1 MVPCSLFI
9 KLNAIFAI
17 VLLRFEYGLGTC
29 IERDEQLQKYLTSS
43 KPPFDNYFNISKA
56 VYPSVDLPSMLI
68 DITVKFLK
76 SAGEKSNGSD
86 SLSTSEQNVSR
97 STTFKIENFTWS
109 MSCLYVSGGISLSSM
124 NWFSLGAIYPNRRGS
139 KLHITLPQFCNV
151 STVDRQKTMIY
162 FLSTLQDIAVIP
174 LVSDPRLNTVE
185 CVIPG
190 HGKAPQFSGVK
201 QLLHGVCWSFLAI
214 SLAMSTF
221 SSQWIILKLKSWDG
235 KKNCQSKIAAVM
247 LLSLL
252 LSVGGL
258 GISLTNICLE
268 HDNIYICVF
277 FGSIW
282 FVLLRRMVWCLY
294 LRRWKWFSIG
304 NLTEGHGKM
313 PTENPFS
320 GVVLYP
326 AVFIAYHHL
335 LWILLGIITEPHW
348 GFTVLVAV
356 VALYI
361 MFFFSFSELY
371 CVSSENSSS
380 EKGQKSFIC
389 VMSFCLIIAILS
401 AFVLFTLVLLVV
413 AQVFLSKSLILAL
426 IQNILTCVVTVW
438 FGYVNIFKES
448 NPGDKG
454 EGGSKCN
461 GNGAEGAGGE
471 DIPGKTAKTLKELKD
486 AITESKAKSKE
497 VSKRD
502 LEDELRKAASDKGL
516 KISDNDGE
524 GNCLFHALSEQLKIV
539 GDKDISYDKLR
550 EALVQYLTDNSE
562 LDDGTDLFNFFE
574 QSSHFGTWNEYL
586 TYMAKDGSWGDAI
599 VIAAAANRYK
609 IPIKVITVQ
618 RGEEARENTI
628 EPVCEVQ
635 SGNPIWLGH
644 IYDCHFVSL
653 LKAGNLKE
661 GPIDRKALPDIRG
674 AMMGMFERLGRA
686 FGINDNRSDKIA
698 MEYPKNGFEHSNQ
711 LKSMEEGQR

>member
-1 MVPCSLFI
+1 M
-9 KLNAIFAI
+9 
-17 VLLRFEYGLGTC
+17 
-29 IERDEQLQKYLTSS
+29 
-43 KPPFDNYFNISKA
+43 
-56 VYPSVDLPSMLI
+56 
-68 DITVKFLK
+68 
-76 SAGEKSNGSD
+76 
-86 SLSTSEQNVSR
+86 
-97 STTFKIENFTWS
+97 
-109 MSCLYVSGGISLSSM
+109 
-124 NWFSLGAIYPNRRGS
+124 
-139 KLHITLPQFCNV
+139 
-151 STVDRQKTMIY
+151 
-162 FLSTLQDIAVIP
+162 QDIAVIP

-258 GISLTNICLE
+258 GISLTNIYLE

-294 LRRWKWFSIG
+294 LRRWKWFSKG
-304 NLTEGHGKM
+304 NLTEGHGEI

-361 MFFFSFSELY
+361 MFFLSFSELY
-371 CVSSENSSS
+371 CVSSENFS

-389 VMSFCLIIAILS
+389 FMSFCLIIAILS
-401 AFVLFTLVLLVV
+401 AFVLFILVLLMV

-454 EGGSKCN
+454 EGGSECN

-471 DIPGKTAKTLKELKD
+471 GKKESAKEKTKSRKEGMKREEEVHLKVHRTQKTLIKTSCRL
-486 AITESKAKSKE
+486 
-497 VSKRD
+497 
-502 LEDELRKAASDKGL
+502 ASYPTCFILQKL
-516 KISDNDGE
+516 M
-524 GNCLFHALSEQLKIV
+524 IV
-539 GDKDISYDKLR
+539 
-550 EALVQYLTDNSE
+550 TDS
-562 LDDGTDLFNFFE
+562 
-574 QSSHFGTWNEYL
+574 
-586 TYMAKDGSWGDAI
+586 
-599 VIAAAANRYK
+599 
-609 IPIKVITVQ
+609 
-618 RGEEARENTI
+618 
-628 EPVCEVQ
+628 
-635 SGNPIWLGH
+635 
-644 IYDCHFVSL
+644 
-653 LKAGNLKE
+653 
-661 GPIDRKALPDIRG
+661 
-674 AMMGMFERLGRA
+674 
-686 FGINDNRSDKIA
+686 
-698 MEYPKNGFEHSNQ
+698 
-711 LKSMEEGQR
+711 